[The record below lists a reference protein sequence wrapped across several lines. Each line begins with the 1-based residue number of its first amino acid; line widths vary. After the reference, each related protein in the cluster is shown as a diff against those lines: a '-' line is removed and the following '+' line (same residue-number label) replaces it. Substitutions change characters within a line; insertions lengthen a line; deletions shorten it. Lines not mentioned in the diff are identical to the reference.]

1 MLGEPVLVSE
11 LVNVG
16 VPVFAGV
23 DPRVER
29 GEGVPV

>member
-1 MLGEPVLVSE
+1 MLGEPVLVSDP
-11 LVNVG
+11 VVVA